1 MKNTQKEFRISEKD
15 GVELVE
21 KSHKLFAN
29 LMEKNFITENKNNY
43 FRFEFKKTTT
53 QKMDKGLWQVPGWKV
68 VWLWK
73 SYGKT
78 Y

>member
-21 KSHKLFAN
+21 KSHKLFV
-29 LMEKNFITENKNNY
+29 EKNFITENKNNY

-53 QKMDKGLWQVPGWKV
+53 QKMDKGL
-68 VWLWK
+68 
-73 SYGKT
+73 
-78 Y
+78 